1 MQGKDNEPTAEDR
14 LNEAFIDTDEF
25 RELFAARHKAE
36 KAVERGEKEV
46 SLPAVLMDRVLAI
59 TQPLDL
65 EHLQAVYN
73 RLCDEM
79 GLPEEKVAVP
89 EITVADVAT
98 GKKISVRKEPLHYKK
113 TDKQEDSDEGP
124 F

>member
-1 MQGKDNEPTAEDR
+1 MKGADNTEPTADDR

-25 RELFAARHKAE
+25 RELFSAQHKAE
-36 KAVERGEKEV
+36 KAVERGDKEV
-46 SLPAVLMDRVLAI
+46 SLPALLMHRILAV

-73 RLCDEM
+73 RLCDEH
-79 GLPEEKVAVP
+79 GLP
-89 EITVADVAT
+89 DR
-98 GKKISVRKEPLHYKK
+98 KIAPPPPIEYKEG
-113 TDKQEDSDEGP
+113 EGP